1 MPEVNTIL
9 KTTDSNPTP
18 QSLIL
23 HLKKVHP
30 KIMSKFYEATKSK
43 RKRKRLWFPEEGPF
57 ICTECQENF
66 ESSDTLKSHWD
77 KVCNLKTKST
87 VEKLCNLCGKT
98 FQRNSH
104 LKKHVRSIHEK
115 IPYDCTE
122 CDQSFATEDSSKNHM
137 WNEHKIGE
145 PRSHICNICGKT
157 IKGGQAI
164 FKQHIRETHQG
175 IKNHKCDLCGASF
188 SRPTGLRY
196 HTQLVHENSGKYAC
210 SYCDFKTVIPKH
222 LDIHVNSVHTKAI
235 KYSCEDCNFSCYRKD
250 GLTQHIKQVH
260 LKLKRHHCTVCP
272 EAYMRRSDFEK
283 HKAITGH

>member
-1 MPEVNTIL
+1 MWNSAVKDQIL
-9 KTTDSNPTP
+9 KNQAMTKVSQTWTLYS
-18 QSLIL
+18 SL
-23 HLKKVHP
+23 
-30 KIMSKFYEATKSK
+30 
-43 RKRKRLWFPEEGPF
+43 
-57 ICTECQENF
+57 
-66 ESSDTLKSHWD
+66 
-77 KVCNLKTKST
+77 
-87 VEKLCNLCGKT
+87 
-98 FQRNSH
+98 
-104 LKKHVRSIHEK
+104 
-115 IPYDCTE
+115 
-122 CDQSFATEDSSKNHM
+122 
-137 WNEHKIGE
+137 
-145 PRSHICNICGKT
+145 KT

-283 HKAITGH
+283 HKAITGHWILRYKCFHQFYETCIWIFQI